1 MRTVKSF
8 SAGCFLSLLLTL
20 PVLAGEM
27 PGPGKS
33 QVAPSTGSPKLQTA
47 SCEQETDGADQLSLD
62 TICEQATPNPFQEA
76 MIIAIQLLTSV
87 Y

>member
-8 SAGCFLSLLLTL
+8 SAGCLLSLLLAL

-33 QVAPSTGSPKLQTA
+33 QVAPKTGSTKLQTA
-47 SCEQETDGADQLSLD
+47 SCEQAADGTDQMSLD
-62 TICEQATPNPFQEA
+62 TICVEATPNPLQEA
-76 MIIAIQLLTSV
+76 MIIAIQFLTSV